1 MINTKLLRLRK
12 NWTDGLLNT
21 LIKQLDLSEHFAN
34 FTSYFAREKP
44 FVLEGDT
51 DLHTHFLAE
60 LDALDLPALPKVRL
74 LESAAANLAKQ
85 GAIKLYEIYDFVRIA
100 RFFEGLKLSFKEGKI
115 GEWAQSIV
123 VPDQL
128 KELNNAFDY
137 DGNLKYEVSAELFRT
152 KAAIEEKK
160 KQSKTEI
167 LRICSNTKIAPY
179 LVDRQVHFVH
189 SEETLLVRG
198 GFNNVLSG
206 KVIDR
211 TSAGFFYVA
220 PRQIDDIKKAIE
232 DLENECENII
242 LKIEREFSNKLCNCV
257 KLLRLLDRAYDR
269 FDHYQ
274 ARINFAKINNFAI
287 INAKN
292 TQQIVIDS
300 FKHPAINEAKSVTLT
315 FDKQIMLITGV
326 NAGGKTML
334 LKSLLSAVLMAKYL
348 IPMSINP
355 HRSII
360 GRFKGIEAVIA
371 DPQNT
376 KNDISTF
383 AGRMQQF
390 AALLTKNNLLIGV
403 DEIELGTDSD
413 EAASLFRVILTH
425 LTARGSYILVTT
437 HHKRLAALMAANP
450 AVQLVAALYDE
461 ARQKPTYTYLQGS
474 IGKSYAFET
483 ARRYGVPHTIVQD
496 AIYAHGEDKG
506 KLNDL
511 IERSNEL
518 EKSMREKI
526 IELDQQI
533 IDTERQKQALK
544 NERESYDTTINDLCT
559 KLEIEYNQ
567 AITAAKNAIKAAS
580 EADIHRALNTAHAI
594 KSAITP
600 PQKQAKSEPI
610 SVGDSVK
617 YMNSTGI
624 VISITDQKALIETD
638 SKRIYAALNL
648 LRPAPNAAVK
658 IAVKHRAK
666 ITVSKPATAGIRL
679 DLHGLYAEEALEK
692 LDIFLSDALISGFD
706 EVIIVHGVGS
716 GRLAY
721 AVKNALRAHPKVIA
735 FADAP
740 AHMGGMGATIV
751 KL

>member
-1 MINTKLLRLRK
+1 MSEN
-12 NWTDGLLNT
+12 
-21 LIKQLDLSEHFAN
+21 LIKQLDLSEHLAN
-34 FTSYFAREKP
+34 FSSFFAREKHYA
-44 FVLEGDT
+44 LEGDT
-51 DLHTHFLAE
+51 DLHAQFLAE
-60 LDALDLPALPKVRL
+60 LDALELPAAPAVRN
-74 LESAAANLAKQ
+74 LESATANLAKQ
-85 GAIKLYEIYDFVRIA
+85 GAIKLYEIYDFVRLA
-100 RFFEGLKLSFKEGKI
+100 RFFEGLKLSFKEGKT
-115 GEWAQSIV
+115 GEWVRSVV
-123 VPDQL
+123 VPEAL
-128 KELNNAFDY
+128 KELIKAFDF
-137 DGNLKYEVSAELFRT
+137 DGNLQYEISAELFRA

-167 LRICSNTKIAPY
+167 LRICGSTKIAPY

-189 SEETLLVRG
+189 STETLLVRG
-198 GFNNVLSG
+198 GFNHVLNG

-242 LKIEREFSNKLCNCV
+242 LKIEREFSSKLYNCV
-257 KLLRLLDRAYDR
+257 KLLRSLDRAYDR
-269 FDHYQ
+269 YDHYQ
-274 ARINFAKINNFAI
+274 ARINFAKINNYAI
-287 INAKN
+287 VHTKS

-300 FKHPAINEAKSVTLT
+300 FKHPAIKEAKSVTIT

-355 HRSII
+355 HRSVI

-390 AALLTKNNLLIGV
+390 AALLNRNSLLIGV

-413 EAASLFRVILTH
+413 EAASLFRVILTN

-450 AVQLVAALYDE
+450 AVQLVAALYDQE
-461 ARQKPTYTYLQGS
+461 RQKPTYTYLQGS

-483 ARRYGVPHTIVQD
+483 AQRYGVPHTIVQD
-496 AIYAHGEDKG
+496 AIIAHGEDKG

-518 EKSMREKI
+518 EKTMREKI
-526 IELDQQI
+526 AELDQQI
-533 IDTERQKQALK
+533 SETERQKQALK
-544 NERESYDTTINDLCT
+544 NERENYDTTINNLCT

-567 AITAAKNAIKAAS
+567 AITAAKNAIKATN
-580 EADIHRALNTAHAI
+580 EADIHRALNTAHSI

-600 PQKQAKSEPI
+600 PQKQAKNEPI

-617 YMNSTGI
+617 YMNSMG
-624 VISITDQKALIETD
+624 VVLSITDQKALIETD
-638 SKRIYAALNL
+638 SKRVYAALHL
-648 LRPAPNAAVK
+648 LRPAPK
-658 IAVKHRAK
+658 IAVKHRAN
-666 ITVSKPATAGIRL
+666 ITVSKPATANIRL
-679 DLHGLYAEEALEK
+679 DLHVLYAEEALEK

-706 EVIIVHGVGS
+706 EVIIVHGMGS

-721 AVKNALRAHPKVIA
+721 AVKNALRAHPKVVA

-740 AHMGGMGATIV
+740 ANMGGMGATIV